1 MPPLPPRKNHSEIR
15 RVPFR
20 LDFIRW
26 VDLETACWLTWIAPS
41 KAPIGPLFFLRYSL
55 YEVRPLTTATPDH
68 PERNF
73 EDIGT
78 EALALRR
85 AGEHGDD
92 HIADCV
98 LRHQNPNLDS
108 GLRGTN
114 QKLG

>member
-1 MPPLPPRKNHSEIR
+1 MLGN
-15 RVPFR
+15 
-20 LDFIRW
+20 LDR
-26 VDLETACWLTWIAPS
+26 TKQSTQ
-41 KAPIGPLFFLRYSL
+41 
-55 YEVRPLTTATPDH
+55 EVRCFLFPVFALRGASAAILTTATSDH

-108 GLRGTN
+108 GLRRTN